1 MENNNSLIPTNE
13 LESHNAQHHDSVA
26 SPTEDFQ
33 HYDSDPYCPRTK
45 RGISLQTILIVVL
58 LIMQLMS
65 GLQMRQ
71 YKQYAELAQQEA
83 YVLSVS
89 ISLLEDCLLSNY
101 GLYPEDYIYFDEN
114 IYYLRDAWISEA
126 NYDTAHEYY
135 EALSD
140 LYEFF
145 ESDIEPIENIEL
157 IFV

>member
-13 LESHNAQHHDSVA
+13 LESRNAQPNDSVT
-26 SPTEDFQ
+26 SPAEDFQ
-33 HYDSDPYCPRTK
+33 QYDSDQHFPRTK
-45 RGISLQTILIVVL
+45 RGISLQTFLIVVL

-71 YKQYAELAQQEA
+71 YKQYAEVVEQEA

-89 ISLLEDCLLSNY
+89 ISLLEDCLLINY
-101 GLYPEDYIYFDEN
+101 GLYPEDYLYFDEN
-114 IYYLRDAWISEA
+114 IYYLRNAWISDA

-135 EALSD
+135 EALSE

-145 ESDIEPIENIEL
+145 EGDIEPIENIEL